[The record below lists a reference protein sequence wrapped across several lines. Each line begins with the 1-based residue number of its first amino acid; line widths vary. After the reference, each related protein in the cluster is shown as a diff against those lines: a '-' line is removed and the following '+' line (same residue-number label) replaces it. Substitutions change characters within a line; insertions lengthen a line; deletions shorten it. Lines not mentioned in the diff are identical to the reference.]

1 MEFTSKTIVLAIVG
15 VNRPNGAVHNE
26 FISVRISDAKM
37 GEVLNVWVRFHPTH

>member
-1 MEFTSKTIVLAIVG
+1 MKFAIVLAIVG

-37 GEVLNVWVRFHPTH
+37 GGVKCLGAISPDALIH